1 MQDDDERDTEQSSD
15 AAEPAATDAEPIPGT
30 ETVTATAGDDDAA
43 AAPGLDRLRGRL
55 ESRFG
60 GRPVGAYA
68 VLLAAALVLCL
79 LVAIILATRGNDPEA
94 EEAICYVQPDVQSA
108 KDAVLGGDVARMQV
122 ILPENQLD
130 FGIANVTLRMVDGT
144 CFSLTQGEIGQD
156 DAYLVIGAA
165 ETYNRTTDQRRVEI
179 SWEEQLVPDS
189 VLVTPTVTPTI
200 TPTVTATPPPTQ
212 TATPSPTATVAPP
225 PVASPIPVSPVA
237 SPIASPVVVTVTAAP
252 ATPDAAAG

>member
-1 MQDDDERDTEQSSD
+1 MQGDDERDTDQSSD
-15 AAEPAATDAEPIPGT
+15 AAERAATGEEAMPGT
-30 ETVTATAGDDDAA
+30 ESAPPPAGDDDSA
-43 AAPGLDRLRGRL
+43 AAPGLERLRGRL
-55 ESRFG
+55 GSRFD

-108 KDAVLGGDVARMQV
+108 KEAVLDGNVARMQV

-144 CFSLTQGEIGQD
+144 CFSLPQGEIGQD

-165 ETYNRTTDQRRVEI
+165 EAYNRTTDQRRVEI
-179 SWEEQLVPDS
+179 SWEEQLVPDI
-189 VLVTPTVTPTI
+189 VLATPTATPTI
-200 TPTVTATPPPTQ
+200 TPTVTATPTD
-212 TATPSPTATVAPP
+212 TPSPTATATTTSA
-225 PVASPIPVSPVA
+225 PVASPSPVSAVA
-237 SPIASPVVVTVTAAP
+237 SPLASPVVVTATAAP
-252 ATPDAAAG
+252 ATPDAPAG